1 MESFKKRSII
11 GFILGLTMILSFT
24 PLGAFTSKVYAATM
38 IDRIDIESTTTSV
51 EAGALPSFD
60 ATTATE
66 HAAIDAYGSNTCWLK
81 WKDGASS
88 WSGFGSDYEMAVN
101 DGKTHYGLCIHVNIS
116 DDYQFSD
123 SAKVYFNDEDVT
135 TKGHT
140 EIKKY
145 SWGGYVIIDLGL
157 ATGDFVTAT
166 SYEELKAA
174 VDGCDGSDG
183 TDLATNHVKLGADIT
198 VPASDYLRMNVITDF
213 ILDLNGYT
221 LDVTNNDASM
231 SICYGSNGLK
241 QFTSGSLT
249 ITDTSASQPGTINVG
264 YKPIFVNQYNTSNTG
279 MHYKLIIDGGEFY
292 GKSQFEYI

>member
-1 MESFKKRSII
+1 MESLKKRSII
-11 GFILGLTMILSFT
+11 VFILGLTMILSFT

-66 HAAIDAYGSNTCWLK
+66 HATIEAYGSNTCWLK

-123 SAKVYFNDEDVT
+123 STKVYFNDEDVT

-174 VDGCDGSDG
+174 VDGWDGSNV
-183 TDLATNHVKLGADIT
+183 TDSATNHVKLGADIAI
-198 VPASDYLRMNVITDF
+198 PASSSMLIAVINDF
-213 ILDLNGYT
+213 TLDLNGYT
-221 LDVTNNDASM
+221 LDITNDN
-231 SICYGSNGLK
+231 SNMEIRRSK
-241 QFTSGSLT
+241 Q
-249 ITDTSASQPGTINVG
+249 
-264 YKPIFVNQYNTSNTG
+264 
-279 MHYKLIIDGGEFY
+279 
-292 GKSQFEYI
+292 